1 MILLQL
7 LELLGQGLLGLMMEI
22 QRLLGRLSIRKVT
35 TKIYCRK
42 LHTLHTYWQRVHFLS
57 SEENL
62 HQMSGM
68 IQYLREL
75 HFASVV
81 VRLAL
86 AMLLG
91 GCIGLE
97 RGRKRRPAG
106 FRTYMLVCLG
116 AALTVLLSL
125 YEFTMVTGPWSDI
138 CAEIGIKTDVSRFGA
153 QVING
158 IGFLGAGTIL
168 VTGRQQVKG
177 LTTAAG
183 LWASACTGLAV
194 GAGFYECVL
203 IAFAMIFLSIRL
215 FPIVDAYI
223 QENARDINLY
233 MEFHSLGDISTII
246 NQLKAQNV
254 QIYDIDIERNRSGEQ
269 LHPSSI
275 FSIRLNEKIPHTQLL
290 SELAGLDCLCVIE
303 EL

>member
-1 MILLQL
+1 
-7 LELLGQGLLGLMMEI
+7 
-22 QRLLGRLSIRKVT
+22 
-35 TKIYCRK
+35 
-42 LHTLHTYWQRVHFLS
+42 
-57 SEENL
+57 
-62 HQMSGM
+62 MSGM

-203 IAFAMIFLSIRL
+203 LGFVLIFLVVRVLPRLEVYVVEHAKNMNIYIEMRSLDHMGELFNRLKSQNVTVYEVDIDREVWREARRYGVTLAIRL
-215 FPIVDAYI
+215 QQRQSHDRLMA
-223 QENARDINLY
+223 ELSDLDDIY
-233 MEFHSLGDISTII
+233 S
-246 NQLKAQNV
+246 V
-254 QIYDIDIERNRSGEQ
+254 
-269 LHPSSI
+269 
-275 FSIRLNEKIPHTQLL
+275 
-290 SELAGLDCLCVIE
+290 E
-303 EL
+303 ELK

>member
-1 MILLQL
+1 MLSLRDLTYTEIATRIILSVLFGGI
-7 LELLGQGLLGLMMEI
+7 LGM
-22 QRLLGRLSIRKVT
+22 
-35 TKIYCRK
+35 
-42 LHTLHTYWQRVHFLS
+42 
-57 SEENL
+57 
-62 HQMSGM
+62 
-68 IQYLREL
+68 
-75 HFASVV
+75 
-81 VRLAL
+81 
-86 AMLLG
+86 
-91 GCIGLE
+91 E
-97 RGRKRRPAG
+97 RGMKNRGAG
-106 FRTYMLVCLG
+106 LRTYMLVCLG
-116 AALTVLLSL
+116 SCVVMMTNQFL
-125 YEFTMVTGPWSDI
+125 YQSYQSGDP
-138 CAEIGIKTDVSRFGA
+138 ARLGA

-233 MEFHSLGDISTII
+233 MEFYSLGDISTII
-246 NQLKAQNV
+246 NQLKSQNV
-254 QIYDIDIERNRSGEQ
+254 QIYDIDIERNKSGEA
-269 LHPSSI
+269 LHPSAI

-290 SELAGLDCLCVIE
+290 SDLAELDCFCVIE

>member
-1 MILLQL
+1 
-7 LELLGQGLLGLMMEI
+7 
-22 QRLLGRLSIRKVT
+22 
-35 TKIYCRK
+35 
-42 LHTLHTYWQRVHFLS
+42 
-57 SEENL
+57 
-62 HQMSGM
+62 M

-168 VTGRQQVKG
+168 
-177 LTTAAG
+177 
-183 LWASACTGLAV
+183 
-194 GAGFYECVL
+194 
-203 IAFAMIFLSIRL
+203 
-215 FPIVDAYI
+215 
-223 QENARDINLY
+223 Y
-233 MEFHSLGDISTII
+233 MEFYSLGDISTII
-246 NQLKAQNV
+246 NQLKSQNV
-254 QIYDIDIERNRSGEQ
+254 QIYDIDIERNKSGEA
-269 LHPSSI
+269 LHPSAI

-290 SELAGLDCLCVIE
+290 SDLAELDCFCVIE

>member
-1 MILLQL
+1 MGKITVVDIVL
-7 LELLGQGLLGLMMEI
+7 
-22 QRLLGRLSIRKVT
+22 RLLGAVIVGFAVGA
-35 TKIYCRK
+35 
-42 LHTLHTYWQRVHFLS
+42 QRARTSH
-57 SEENL
+57 
-62 HQMSGM
+62 
-68 IQYLREL
+68 
-75 HFASVV
+75 
-81 VRLAL
+81 
-86 AMLLG
+86 
-91 GCIGLE
+91 
-97 RGRKRRPAG
+97 PAG
-106 FRTYMLVCLG
+106 IRTHILVALG
-116 AALTVLLSL
+116 SCVV
-125 YEFTMVTGPWSDI
+125 MVTSCIMYEQTIAVFGTTPSDP
-138 CAEIGIKTDVSRFGA
+138 ARLGA

-233 MEFHSLGDISTII
+233 MEFYSLGDISTII
-246 NQLKAQNV
+246 NQLKSQNV
-254 QIYDIDIERNRSGEQ
+254 QIYDIDIERNKSGEA
-269 LHPSSI
+269 LHPSAI

-290 SELAGLDCLCVIE
+290 SDLAELDCLCVIE

>member
-1 MILLQL
+1 M
-7 LELLGQGLLGLMMEI
+7 
-22 QRLLGRLSIRKVT
+22 
-35 TKIYCRK
+35 
-42 LHTLHTYWQRVHFLS
+42 
-57 SEENL
+57 
-62 HQMSGM
+62 
-68 IQYLREL
+68 
-75 HFASVV
+75 
-81 VRLAL
+81 
-86 AMLLG
+86 
-91 GCIGLE
+91 
-97 RGRKRRPAG
+97 
-106 FRTYMLVCLG
+106 
-116 AALTVLLSL
+116 
-125 YEFTMVTGPWSDI
+125 
-138 CAEIGIKTDVSRFGA
+138 
-153 QVING
+153 
-158 IGFLGAGTIL
+158 
-168 VTGRQQVKG
+168 
-177 LTTAAG
+177 
-183 LWASACTGLAV
+183 GLAI

-233 MEFHSLGDISTII
+233 LEFNSMDDVSTII

>member
-1 MILLQL
+1 
-7 LELLGQGLLGLMMEI
+7 
-22 QRLLGRLSIRKVT
+22 
-35 TKIYCRK
+35 
-42 LHTLHTYWQRVHFLS
+42 
-57 SEENL
+57 
-62 HQMSGM
+62 MSGM

-75 HFASVV
+75 HFSSVV

-203 IAFAMIFLSIRL
+203 IFLSIRL

-233 MEFHSLGDISTII
+233 LEFNSMDDVSTII